1 MSKINKKEIVL
12 RIIPPPKKKIA
23 AFFSREYK
31 ILGRLLK
38 EFPNLDFWAKVNFN
52 QDWDS
57 LMILQ
62 DGFGRALLKKK
73 YKEFHHKLPTEPDYK
88 ISKKS
93 GKDKDIKVK
102 PTTIRDFLS

>member
-1 MSKINKKEIVL
+1 MSKINKKEILL
-12 RIIPPPKKKIA
+12 RIIPPPKKQIQ

-31 ILGRLLK
+31 ILNRLLK

-57 LMILQ
+57 IKILQ
-62 DGFGRALLKKK
+62 DGFGRALLEKK
-73 YKEFHHKLPTEPDYK
+73 YKEFHHKLPTEPHFK

-93 GKDKDIKVK
+93 GKDKNINIK
-102 PTTIRDFLS
+102 PNTIRDFLS